1 MEGTRFG
8 LSTGSK
14 TVKFQGRVCVERDSD
29 GHFHF
34 LTAQPPRPYLYIR
47 CPTERPITIT
57 TNNFVATPVADG
69 EKLPEFD
76 HSKLNCVVFDEVYT
90 NSAYVLDRLGE
101 FANTDPDKI
110 ITGVGDVQQ
119 LVLIEDLTNARKSDE
134 YSGACINQIFDY
146 DVMPAT
152 CIVSLY

>member
-1 MEGTRFG
+1 MG
-8 LSTGSK
+8 
-14 TVKFQGRVCVERDSD
+14 
-29 GHFHF
+29 
-34 LTAQPPRPYLYIR
+34 
-47 CPTERPITIT
+47 
-57 TNNFVATPVADG
+57 DG

-76 HSKLNCVVFDEVYT
+76 HSKLNCVVFDEVYM

-101 FANTDPDKI
+101 FANTDPDRI